1 MKEHLKTVD
10 SILIK
15 ISDRKPDKA
24 HANNANQVLYFIK
37 GTEYS
42 PTGGMWLSSEYGLIP
57 PNAIYWTMLPD
68 NPESIPTIEELSDLE
83 MNRFLKDNY
92 EKAEDRVAIYPLI
105 KKVWEAASRFYG
117 RK

>member
-24 HANNANQVLYFIK
+24 HANNADQVLYFIK
-37 GTEYS
+37 ATEIS
-42 PTGGMWLSSEYGLIP
+42 TNGMWLSSDYSCVPL
-57 PNAIYWTMLPD
+57 NAIYWTMLPD
-68 NPESIPTIEELSDLE
+68 NPEPIPTTEELSDYE

-92 EKAEDRVAIYPLI
+92 TKAEDRVAIYPLI
-105 KKVWEAASRFYG
+105 KKVWEAAERFHG